1 LLISNKIKY
10 SFLKSSYSKDL
21 KMAYSRIV
29 NVEYRSEQDMELF
42 LSKWNSWMPHHM
54 PDATSRTM
62 VKTGPSSSLLMA
74 VYSSSQVAEHAR
86 EAVEV
91 FFDENREHML
101 DVIAFHGEV
110 IKFD

>member
-1 LLISNKIKY
+1 
-10 SFLKSSYSKDL
+10 
-21 KMAYSRIV
+21 MAYSRIV

-74 VYSSSQVAEHAR
+74 VYSSSQVAENAR
-86 EAVEV
+86 EAVKV

-110 IKFD
+110 NEFE